1 MKYSLQVLCVIAIQV
16 FFYQPVH
23 AKTYTLS
30 QAVAKALEANPGLE
44 AKQLAVEKSKMDV
57 GVAQSYFW
65 PKVSWV
71 AGQSN
76 LKNSGAVG
84 SIDDVSNTSYT
95 EGIKVSLSLFSG
107 FAHLNNFQ
115 KSLLS
120 VDLEKAKHQDAKLA
134 LIANMQ
140 LEFLGLLRSRDDI
153 KIVQDSKKR
162 IAMQLKA
169 AKAFVEVG
177 MAPYLNIL
185 QNEVEMT
192 KVQQQEIRVLNTIKN
207 HEVMLNKYMNYSP
220 NEKITYTGNLKD
232 LSGVVGY
239 TEEQAIN
246 TAMFS
251 RPDIIIAQKSIAVAF
266 KQSYAT
272 AGRYLPT
279 VSATF
284 DNMKYK
290 KEYDD
295 RAFKDYSRTYWSVG
309 INFSWEFFDGGNTT
323 FSYLSDKKRVES
335 LKKEYEET
343 MSTARAEVI
352 RALLDIQAAKELIRV
367 SRKGMEAAVESY
379 AIANK
384 RYITHTGTI
393 TELLDAQFKLTQS
406 EADYSQALLE
416 YHSARAKFFYNIGRE
431 NSTLE

>member
-1 MKYSLQVLCVIAIQV
+1 MKFIVQFI
-16 FFYQPVH
+16 FFLMLHFCIYQQAQAV
-23 AKTYTLS
+23 TYTLS
-30 QAVAKALEANPGLE
+30 QAVTRALDANPSLE
-44 AKQLAVEKSKMDV
+44 AKQITVEKSRMDV

-65 PKVSWV
+65 PKASWV

-76 LKNSGAVG
+76 LNNSGAVG
-84 SIDDVSNTSYT
+84 TIDEVSNTTYT
-95 EGIKVSLSLFSG
+95 EGIKVSFSLFSG
-107 FAHLNNFQ
+107 FSHLNNFQ

-120 VDLEKAKHQDAKLA
+120 VDLEKAKHQNAKLE
-134 LIANMQ
+134 LIANVQ
-140 LEFLGLLRSRDDI
+140 LEFLSLLRARDDM

-162 IAMQLKA
+162 IATQLKA

-192 KVQQQEIRVLNTIKN
+192 KAQQQEIRVLNIIRN
-207 HEVMLNKYMNYSP
+207 HEVMLNKYMNFNP
-220 NEKITYTGNLKD
+220 NEKTTFKGSLKD
-232 LSGVVGY
+232 LSGIVGY

-251 RPDIIIAQKSIAVAF
+251 RPDIVIAQKSIAVAL
-266 KQSYAT
+266 KQSHAT
-272 AGRYLPT
+272 MGRYLPT

-295 RAFKDYSRTYWSVG
+295 KAFKDYSRSYWSVG
-309 INFSWEFFDGGNTT
+309 VNFSWEFFDGGNTT
-323 FSYLSDKKRVES
+323 FSYLSDKKRVEA
-335 LKKEYEET
+335 LKKEYEDT
-343 MSTARAEVI
+343 MSTARSEVI
-352 RALLDIQAAKELIRV
+352 RALLDIQAAKELITV
-367 SRKGMEAAVESY
+367 SRKGMEAAIESY

-393 TELLDAQFKLTQS
+393 TELLDAQLKLTQS

-416 YHSARAKFFYNIGRE
+416 YHSARTKFFYHIGRE
-431 NSTLE
+431 NITLE

>member
-1 MKYSLQVLCVIAIQV
+1 MRALAANPS
-16 FFYQPVH
+16 
-23 AKTYTLS
+23 
-30 QAVAKALEANPGLE
+30 LEAM
-44 AKQLAVEKSKMDV
+44 QLTVEKAQMDV

-65 PKVSWV
+65 PKASWV
-71 AGQSN
+71 AGRNN
-76 LKNSGAVG
+76 LNNSGAVG
-84 SIDDVSNTSYT
+84 TIDEVSNTTYT
-95 EGIKVSLSLFSG
+95 EGIRVNLSLFSG
-107 FAHLNNFQ
+107 FSHLNNFQ

-120 VDLEKAKHQDAKLA
+120 VDLEKAKHQNAKLE
-134 LIANMQ
+134 LIGNVQ
-140 LEFLGLLRSRDDI
+140 LEFLALLRARDDMR
-153 KIVQDSKKR
+153 IVQDSKKR
-162 IAMQLKA
+162 IVTQLKA

-177 MAPYLNIL
+177 MAPYLNVL

-192 KVQQQEIRVLNTIKN
+192 KVQQQEIRVVNTIRN

-220 NEKITYTGNLKD
+220 NEKISFVGSLKD

-251 RPDIIIAQKSIAVAF
+251 RPDIVIAQKSIAVAF
-266 KQSYAT
+266 KQSHAT
-272 AGRYLPT
+272 MGRYLPT

-290 KEYDD
+290 KDYDD
-295 RAFKDYSRTYWSVG
+295 KAFKDYSRSYWSVG
-309 INFSWEFFDGGNTT
+309 VNFSWEFFDGGNTT
-323 FSYLSDKKRVES
+323 FSYLSDKKRVEA
-335 LKKEYEET
+335 LKKEYENT
-343 MSTARAEVI
+343 MSTARANVI
-352 RALLDIQAAKELIRV
+352 RALLDIQAAKELITV
-367 SRKGMEAAVESY
+367 SRKGMEAAIESY

-416 YHSARAKFFYNIGRE
+416 YLSARVKFFYNIGRE